1 VRASMSSTNQKRTQL
16 KPGDIV
22 KHDESPCEVLCVFAA
37 LDLVFIM
44 NKRTLCAQYLHPAE
58 VEFVRRPEAKKRGER
73 NEPQTVRQVR
83 KNAAGERRR

>member
-1 VRASMSSTNQKRTQL
+1 MQQKSQNSL

-22 KHDESPCEVLCVFAA
+22 KHDESPCEVLCVFAS
-37 LDLVFIM
+37 LDLVFII

-58 VEFVRRPEAKKRGER
+58 VEFVRRPEANRQGER

-83 KNAAGERRR
+83 KIGAGERRR